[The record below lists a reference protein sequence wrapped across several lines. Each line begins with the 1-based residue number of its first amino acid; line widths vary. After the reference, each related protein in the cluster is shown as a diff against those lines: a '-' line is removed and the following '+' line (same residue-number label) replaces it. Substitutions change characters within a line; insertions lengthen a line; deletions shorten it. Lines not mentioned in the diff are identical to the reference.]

1 MGTGGRRPSQG
12 GDTMAGN
19 HLHHLQLR
27 DAERR
32 LLGELRQAR
41 RSAREHPRAG
51 TRQTTGQRFADAVTS
66 TVGSWRFILIQSAV
80 LTVWIALNVVAWVRH
95 WDPYPF
101 ILLNLMLSFQ
111 AAYTAPFILMSQ
123 NRQQE
128 VDRIAAQD
136 DYRIN
141 VKAELEIEL
150 LHQKIDSLREQEV
163 LALTKAVQELA
174 ELLRTEQRAAHGG
187 QPPPGY
193 SSA

>member
-1 MGTGGRRPSQG
+1 MTAHETQRYQLK
-12 GDTMAGN
+12 DAE
-19 HLHHLQLR
+19 HQLLR
-27 DAERR
+27 D
-32 LLGELRQAR
+32 L
-41 RSAREHPRAG
+41 RSARRQQRDRARAVHL
-51 TRQTTGQRFADAVTS
+51 TRGQHFADAVTAV
-66 TVGSWRFILIQSAV
+66 VGSWRFIIVQSGLLA
-80 LTVWIALNVVAWVRH
+80 LWIMLNVVAWIQH

-101 ILLNLMLSFQ
+101 ILLNLALSFQ

-128 VDRIAAQD
+128 VDRLAAQE

-163 LALTKAVQELA
+163 LVLTRTVQELA
-174 ELLRTEQRAAHGG
+174 ELLRAEQRAAHGRSAG
-187 QPPPGY
+187 GEGY